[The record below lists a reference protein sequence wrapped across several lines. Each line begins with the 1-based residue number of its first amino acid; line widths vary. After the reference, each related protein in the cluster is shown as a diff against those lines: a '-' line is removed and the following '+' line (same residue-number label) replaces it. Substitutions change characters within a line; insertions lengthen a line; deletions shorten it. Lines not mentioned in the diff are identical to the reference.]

1 MARSAVPARMRPA
14 AASQLRGGLQAKG
27 PRLTR
32 RDVVVDVRRGSM
44 ALVEDVL
51 DIEPCL
57 PGLGDLRVDAGVYIA
72 QPSRSDADDPM
83 LMLLR
88 G

>member
-1 MARSAVPARMRPA
+1 
-14 AASQLRGGLQAKG
+14 
-27 PRLTR
+27 
-32 RDVVVDVRRGSM
+32 M